1 MADTTRQEEK
11 PSSQLEGSTDRRS
24 WQKARKWFI
33 SVLIIFVFSAFT
45 EKIVDLLSPEFRE
58 KLRNLNDS
66 FVRGVEQVDPFKL
79 SRLFYRCIWNGPP
92 SGDVQEIYDRL
103 LPSKLKPP
111 ILPGFKPLSRPWA
124 KEGYITRVM
133 DAGIYTGEIVIA
145 GGMVSIAMAIIAL
158 TLGVLMLVGADIK
171 SPLVYVLLAPIIGG
185 CFLWVL
191 LLIMRLAGLLFGWLL
206 ETAQLASA
214 ISTTIPFFKLV
225 VLAVVKEREHHIT
238 SKVMERIKGEP

>member
-1 MADTTRQEEK
+1 MADTTRQKEK
-11 PSSQLEGSTDRRS
+11 PSSHPEGPTDRRS
-24 WQKARKWFI
+24 WQKVRKWFI

-58 KLRNLNDS
+58 KLQNLNDS
-66 FVRGVEQVDPFKL
+66 FVKGVQQVDPFKL
-79 SRLFYRCIWNGPP
+79 SRLFYRCIWDGPP

-103 LPSKLKPP
+103 LPSQLKPSMSPGLKPP
-111 ILPGFKPLSRPWA
+111 SRPWA
-124 KEGYITRVM
+124 KEGYIIRVI
-133 DAGIYTGEIVIA
+133 DAGIYTSEIVIA
-145 GGMVSIAMAIIAL
+145 GGMVSVAMAILAL
-158 TLGVLMLVGADIK
+158 TLGILMLIGADIK
-171 SPLVYVLLAPIIGG
+171 SPLVYVLLAPIMGG

-214 ISTTIPFFKLV
+214 ISTTVPFFKSV

-238 SKVMERIKGEP
+238 SKVMERIKGES